1 MKVVKKELK
10 EVFEPFK
17 LEVMFESK
25 REVEV
30 FFAFLQLSYR
40 EVNEINNSSDLVI
53 SDITYKE
60 DSIVIA
66 PVYSTLLRNVLKK

>member
-17 LEVMFESK
+17 LELTFESK

-30 FFAFLQLSYR
+30 FFAFLNLSH
-40 EVNEINNSSDLVI
+40 N
-53 SDITYKE
+53 
-60 DSIVIA
+60 
-66 PVYSTLLRNVLKK
+66 STLRSVLKKEYSGASLPCYAWASPILK

>member
-17 LEVMFESK
+17 LEVTE
-25 REVEV
+25 
-30 FFAFLQLSYR
+30 L
-40 EVNEINNSSDLVI
+40 NND

-60 DSIVIA
+60 DSSIIE
-66 PVYSTLLRNVLKK
+66 PVYSTLRSVLKKEYSGASLSCYAWASPILK